1 MERRPNILYIVVDCL
16 RADRAFDPTRT
27 AQTPNLDRLRQGG
40 TLFSHLI
47 TANSLTIPCM
57 TTTFSGMYPR
67 HHGVRAMK
75 SARIADGY
83 KLLAEVLYD
92 HGYHTYAEATGPLN
106 PFFRLNRGF
115 ESYQMRNGV
124 QQSFIGAWGDQFID
138 RFRQGAWQEP
148 WFVYLHLWEVH
159 QPRQVA
165 PAYDTPA
172 YGATR
177 YDRAISSLDARL
189 GQLFDQLDEHTIILV
204 TGDHGEKI
212 PENNLEGQVE
222 RFKRPFTKVNRVK
235 SKPGKLARGAV
246 QHIRK
251 GWQRTVQALHRFGLV
266 DNPLSSIT
274 GHGFH
279 VYDSLTRVPLLIAG
293 HQLPRAGQTIPD
305 QVRQIDIMPTI
316 LDLAGLGD
324 QIPTTVDGRSLAP
337 LMRGESLPEEPAFIE
352 SCQNAREPSD
362 LYGVRAAGW
371 KYACNISDP
380 AMPPELYDL
389 ANDPAERD
397 NLAAKLPQQAATMRA
412 LLDSHLRGGQYN
424 GVALTDELSEGELKK
439 LAKHLEMLGYL
450 E

>member
-16 RADRAFDPTRT
+16 RADRAFDASRT
-27 AQTPNLDRLRQGG
+27 AQTPNLDRLRQSG

-57 TTTFSGMYPR
+57 TTSFSGMYPR
-67 HHGVRAMK
+67 NHGVRAMK

-83 KLLAEVLYD
+83 GVLAEILYD
-92 HGYHTYAEATGPLN
+92 NGYHTYAEATGPLN

-115 ESYQMRNGV
+115 EHYQIRNGV
-124 QQSFIGAWGDQFID
+124 QESFLGPWGDQFID
-138 RFRQGAWQEP
+138 SFRQSTRCEP
-148 WFVYLHLWEVH
+148 WFVYMHLWEVH
-159 QPRQVA
+159 QPRQVT

-189 GQLFDQLDEHTIILV
+189 GQLFDVLDDNTMIIV

-235 SKPGKLARGAV
+235 SKSGKLARGAV

-251 GWQRTVQALHRFGLV
+251 GWQRTIQTMHRFGLV

-279 VYDSLTRVPLLIAG
+279 VYDSLTRVPLLVSG
-293 HQLPRAGQTIPD
+293 HTLGMVGQTID
-305 QVRQIDIMPTI
+305 SQVRQIDIMPTI
-316 LDLAGLGD
+316 LDLVGLGT
-324 QIPTTVDGRSLAP
+324 QTPASVDGRSLAP
-337 LMRGESLPEEPAFIE
+337 FLAVRHYLNCRRLS
-352 SCQNAREPSD
+352 
-362 LYGVRAAGW
+362 RAA
-371 KYACNISDP
+371 KMHVNLLISMACGPMDGNMP
-380 AMPPELYDL
+380 ATSVIRRRCQSIMIWPMI
-389 ANDPAERD
+389 R
-397 NLAAKLPQQAATMRA
+397 
-412 LLDSHLRGGQYN
+412 
-424 GVALTDELSEGELKK
+424 LSAIIWHRSAQNKWL
-439 LAKHLEMLGYL
+439 
-450 E
+450 